1 MKFESKFDI
10 GDALFTMYNNRIKKV
25 TINEIN
31 IIKSHTSNVYIHYK
45 VSYLDYDIIKEFE
58 VNEEDLFAT
67 KEEVIED
74 LLTPK
79 FTFKDDI
86 DFD

>member
-1 MKFESKFDI
+1 MTFETKFDI

-25 TINEIN
+25 TIKGIN
-31 IIKSHTSNVYIHYK
+31 ITKSHTCSVFVHYK
-45 VSYLDYDIIKEFE
+45 VSYLECEFE

-79 FTFKDDI
+79 FTFMDDNDI
-86 DFD
+86 DFY

>member
-1 MKFESKFDI
+1 MTIETKYDVNESY
-10 GDALFTMYNNRIKKV
+10 FTMHNNRIVKV
-25 TINEIN
+25 TIDEIN

-45 VSYLDYDIIKEFE
+45 VSFGGCKFE

-79 FTFKDDI
+79 FTFIDDDI
-86 DFD
+86 DFDW